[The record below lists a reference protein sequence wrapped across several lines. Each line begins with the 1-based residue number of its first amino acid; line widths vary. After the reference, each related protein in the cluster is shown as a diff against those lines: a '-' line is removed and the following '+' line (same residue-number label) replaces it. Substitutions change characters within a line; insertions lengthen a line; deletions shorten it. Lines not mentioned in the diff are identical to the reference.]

1 MKFKIFFLLFAL
13 MHTFPNSFFGMALSD
28 EQEFQNLHY
37 IQELVDNNDLM
48 ECLFAVKIL
57 KQQRICNQIQSL
69 DKNHHY
75 YEEMLE
81 TLIIEIYQ
89 EDNDCMYI
97 NE

>member
-1 MKFKIFFLLFAL
+1 
-13 MHTFPNSFFGMALSD
+13 
-28 EQEFQNLHY
+28 
-37 IQELVDNNDLM
+37 M

-57 KQQRICNQIQSL
+57 KQQRSCNQIKNL
-69 DKNHHY
+69 DKNHQY

-97 NE
+97 NEQGHFQACE